1 MKKLGVYLAYA
12 IDQNGKGDHGLARLL
27 RSAPSVSWVF
37 DPGRA
42 FSVSLDPQDI
52 TSAVTKINREAL
64 RQADVLVA
72 VLPAGQVT
80 IGVPMEIEAA
90 QHAGKPIVLIS
101 DALSWAVE
109 TGYPQMYRATFENV
123 LEVLSEVSVT
133 HTESQGIPAVIE
145 EGAEMPRRAYSDDAG
160 YDLVVS
166 EDVTI
171 EPGRFID
178 IHCGVSVQLPGDSWG
193 LITGRSSTLR
203 NRGLMVAQGV
213 IDAGYRGELFAGVW
227 NLTDQ
232 AVRVFKGERL
242 AQLILLHNRTLG
254 TELVQVD
261 QLDPS
266 PRGTK
271 GFGSSGN

>member
-1 MKKLGVYLAYA
+1 MKKLGVYLAYP
-12 IDQNGKGDHGLARLL
+12 IDQDNRGDRGLKYAVMSSPAVAWAYFPGDAFR
-27 RSAPSVSWVF
+27 VST
-37 DPGRA
+37 DPA
-42 FSVSLDPQDI
+42 DI
-52 TSAVTKINREAL
+52 TPAVTHINREAL
-64 RQADVLVA
+64 RQADVVVA
-72 VLPAGQVT
+72 ALPAGVAT

-90 QHAGKPIVLIS
+90 LSVNKPVVLVS
-101 DALSWAVE
+101 DAPSWALE
-109 TGYPQMYRATFENV
+109 TGNPRMHRATLESV
-123 LEVLSEVSVT
+123 SEVLSEVSVT

-166 EDVTI
+166 EDATI
-171 EPGRFID
+171 EPGRFMD

-203 NRGLMVAQGV
+203 NRGLMVVQGV

-232 AVRVFKGERL
+232 AVRVSKGERL